1 VTPPPRFLLLAAAA
15 AVSVA
20 ALGAGAILLV
30 RGGSG
35 HGSAPEAAA
44 AARPEARAGFQ
55 VVDERSVV
63 VGAGAT
69 THVQLTFE
77 GAAAATV
84 LVESDSVGILTARFG
99 GARLAKSDLAGRP
112 VLVRNLRHPSAGA
125 LVLRN
130 RSAEPVQTRIVTAVA
145 TARVLTVTTPDEP
158 VAPGSAVTIVVR
170 LSRASQRET
179 PVVDVRDD
187 TARRFVVTSA
197 RPEPAGPGRWT
208 LTFTPQRAGDYTA
221 FARIGGPRPRAA
233 DSFFWVTATPP
244 ASKPPGSGDS
254 TRVE

>member
-1 VTPPPRFLLLAAAA
+1 VTPPPRFLLFAAAA
-15 AVSVA
+15 ASVA
-20 ALGAGAILLV
+20 ALGAGVILLV
-30 RGGSG
+30 RGGAR
-35 HGSAPEAAA
+35 HDAAPEAAVP
-44 AARPEARAGFQ
+44 ARPETRAGFQ

-69 THVQLTFE
+69 TRVQLTFE
-77 GAAAATV
+77 GAEGATV
-84 LVESDSVGILTARFG
+84 LVESDSLRMLTARFDG
-99 GARLAKSDLAGRP
+99 VRLAESDLGGRP

-130 RSAEPVQTRIVTAVA
+130 RSAASVQTRIVTAVG
-145 TARVLTVTTPDEP
+145 TSRVLTVTTPDDP
-158 VAPGSAVTIVVR
+158 VAPGTPVTIVVR
-170 LSRASQRET
+170 LSRASQGDT
-179 PVVDVRDD
+179 PIVDVRDD

-197 RPEPAGPGRWT
+197 RPEPAGRGRWT

-233 DSFFWVTATPP
+233 DSFFWVTTTLPR
-244 ASKPPGSGDS
+244 SKPPGSGDS